1 MRDWDNRG
9 RHTSVNRQLV
19 PLPQGGILIDT
30 PGMRELQL
38 WETGQSIDETF
49 ADILALAEACR
60 FRDCRHR
67 SEPGCAVLAAQQAGS
82 LAPERLAS
90 FHKLADEQAFQHRQQ
105 DARARIE
112 EKRQTRIVTKAVNKW
127 LKDKR
132 K

>member
-19 PLPQGGILIDT
+19 LLPQGGILIDT

-49 ADILALAEACR
+49 ADILALAEDCR
-60 FRDCRHR
+60 FRDCRHGA
-67 SEPGCAVLAAQQAGS
+67 EPGCAVLAAQEAGS
-82 LAPERLAS
+82 LPPERLAS
-90 FHKLADEQAFQHRQQ
+90 FHKLAAEQAFQHRQQ

-112 EKRQTRIVTKAVNKW
+112 EKRQTRIMTKSANKW
-127 LKDKR
+127 LKEKR